1 MCKKILSLLII
12 LTVSFSTSYTAI
24 AAPEDK
30 KIDEN
35 KVKYQELNNKIG
47 TLNSQIAT
55 LNGEVEEL
63 NSKLEENK
71 KDIHSTEEQINETE
85 KHLEQNKKE
94 VEEGQEVLGKRL
106 RGIYK
111 NELSSNYLA
120 VLLSSKNLSDLL
132 NKMTAIN
139 KIVSL
144 DNEMINE
151 LNEKQEALN
160 KNIDELNTKQ
170 KELVSLKKSTE
181 DSIKEIDTKKA
192 EGQKYLSD
200 LNKEKE
206 QVADIIEKNEEELI
220 SYSVNTI
227 NTSSNVDDL
236 KKAIATLK
244 EVLPQLDMSSVM
256 SKAKDAISKGNSK
269 IQDLQTTAPTVSYD
283 NNTVNRGETG
293 FKKTM
298 TVEAT
303 AYSGHSTTATG
314 LKPVRNPNGLSS
326 IAVDPRVIP
335 LGSKVYI
342 PGYGYAIA
350 SDTGGA
356 IKGNIID
363 LYMNSSQE
371 CRQWGRRNVTLHIV
385 AYPNEW

>member
-24 AAPEDK
+24 AAPQDK
-30 KIDEN
+30 NINEN
-35 KVKYQELNNKIG
+35 KVKYQELNDKIG
-47 TLNSQIAT
+47 ILNSQIAT
-55 LNGEVEEL
+55 LNGEIEGL
-63 NSKLEENK
+63 NSKLQENK
-71 KDIHSTEEQINETE
+71 KDIDSTEDQIKETE
-85 KHLEQNKKE
+85 KQLEQNKKE

-111 NELSSNYLA
+111 NELASNYLA
-120 VLLSSKNLSDLL
+120 ILLSSENVSDLL
-132 NKMTAIN
+132 NKITAIN

-144 DNEMINE
+144 DNEMINK
-151 LNEKQEALN
+151 LNEKQKALN
-160 KNIDELNTKQ
+160 KNINDLNTKQ
-170 KELVSLKKSTE
+170 KELVELKKSTE
-181 DSIKEIDTKKA
+181 DSIEEIDTKKA
-192 EGQKYLSD
+192 EGQKYLCD

-206 QVADIIEKNEEELI
+206 EVASIIEKNEEELI

-227 NTSSNVDDL
+227 NTSSNIDEL

-244 EVLPQLDMSSVM
+244 EVLPQLDMSSVTN
-256 SKAKDAISKGNSK
+256 KAKNAISKGNNK
-269 IQDLQTTAPTVSYD
+269 IQELQNTTPAVSYE
-283 NNTVNRGETG
+283 NNTVNRGESG

-303 AYSGHSTTATG
+303 AYSGHSITATG
-314 LKPVRNPNGLSS
+314 LKPVRNPSGLSS

-363 LYMNSSQE
+363 LYMNSSEE